1 MVTFFDLKLS
11 TAVFRLVLIING
23 HKKEWLPPLQDVL
36 RTALHVTAQTF
47 ALGPNAVIVMNHEM
61 AESKGLISVP

>member
-1 MVTFFDLKLS
+1 MVFSSATRHFLKI
-11 TAVFRLVLIING
+11 RLVLIING
-23 HKKEWLPPLQDVL
+23 HKKEWLPPMQDVL

-61 AESKGLISVP
+61 AESTGLISVQ

>member
-1 MVTFFDLKLS
+1 M
-11 TAVFRLVLIING
+11 
-23 HKKEWLPPLQDVL
+23 QDVL

-61 AESKGLISVP
+61 AELTGLILLK